1 MNDENDIFQDILT
14 ELRAMRGELN
24 ARRSATPAPAAS
36 RTLTGKTGEDIP
48 QPSYAIDNPEL
59 VTVHF
64 GKNAGVEI
72 GKLTE
77 KSLGWYCLEPEPRIG
92 NNGKPFPPREADV
105 NLRNAAR
112 LLWHS
117 RRGTLTMASAFESQ
131 PKPKAPSEAQL
142 DAEFTDS
149 VPF

>member
-1 MNDENDIFQDILT
+1 MNITDEQYQTLLT
-14 ELRAMRGELN
+14 ELKAIREALT
-24 ARRSATPAPAAS
+24 ATRSATPAPAAS

-48 QPSYAIDNPEL
+48 QPTFAVDQPEL

-117 RRGTLTMASAFESQ
+117 RRGTLKTEPQ
-131 PKPKAPSEAQL
+131 NKPTAPTEAQL
-142 DAEFTDS
+142 DAEFNES

>member
-1 MNDENDIFQDILT
+1 MNDNNDIFKDILT
-14 ELRAMRGELN
+14 ELRAMRAELI
-24 ARRSATPAPAAS
+24 AKREAPIPTAS

-48 QPSYAIDNPEL
+48 QPSFAIDNPEL

-72 GKLTE
+72 GKLAE

-117 RRGTLTMASAFESQ
+117 RRGTLKTEPMD
-131 PKPKAPSEAQL
+131 KPVAPVA
-142 DAEFTDS
+142 DFDS

>member
-1 MNDENDIFQDILT
+1 MNITDEQYQTLLT
-14 ELRAMRGELN
+14 ELKAIRETLTAT
-24 ARRSATPAPAAS
+24 RSATPAPSAS

-48 QPSYAIDNPEL
+48 QPTFAIDNPEL

-92 NNGKPFPPREADV
+92 NNGKPFPPREVDV

-117 RRGTLTMASAFESQ
+117 RRGTLKTEPMD
-131 PKPKAPSEAQL
+131 KPVAPVA
-142 DAEFTDS
+142 DFDS

>member
-1 MNDENDIFQDILT
+1 MTDEQYQTLLNELKLIREALT
-14 ELRAMRGELN
+14 AT
-24 ARRSATPAPAAS
+24 RSATPAPTAS

-48 QPSYAIDNPEL
+48 QPSFAIDNPEL

-72 GKLTE
+72 GKLSE

-117 RRGTLTMASAFESQ
+117 RRGTLKTEPQ
-131 PKPKAPSEAQL
+131 NKPTTPTEAQL
-142 DAEFTDS
+142 DAEFNES

>member
-1 MNDENDIFQDILT
+1 MNITDAQYQTLLT
-14 ELRAMRGELN
+14 ELKAIREALT
-24 ARRSATPAPAAS
+24 ATRSATPAPAVS
-36 RTLTGKTGEDIP
+36 RTLSGKTNEDIP
-48 QPSYAIDNPEL
+48 QPTFAIDQPEL

-117 RRGTLTMASAFESQ
+117 RRGTLKTE
-131 PKPKAPSEAQL
+131 PVYKPTAPTEAQL

>member
-1 MNDENDIFQDILT
+1 MNITDEQYQTLLNELKLIREALT
-14 ELRAMRGELN
+14 AT
-24 ARRSATPAPAAS
+24 RSTTPAPAAS

-48 QPSYAIDNPEL
+48 QPTFAIDQPEL

-112 LLWHS
+112 LLWHE
-117 RRGTLTMASAFESQ
+117 RRGTLKANLFEAQ
-131 PKPKAPSEAQL
+131 PKPTAPTEAQL
-142 DAEFTDS
+142 DAEFNES

>member
-1 MNDENDIFQDILT
+1 MNSDNDIFKDILT
-14 ELRAMRGELN
+14 ELRAMRAELI
-24 ARRSATPAPAAS
+24 AKREAPIPATS

-48 QPSYAIDNPEL
+48 QPSFAIEQPEL

-72 GKLTE
+72 GKLSE

-117 RRGTLTMASAFESQ
+117 RRGTLKTEPQ
-131 PKPKAPSEAQL
+131 NKPTAPTEAQL
-142 DAEFTDS
+142 DAEFNES

>member
-1 MNDENDIFQDILT
+1 MTDEQYQMLLR
-14 ELRAMRGELN
+14 ELVAIREAIT
-24 ARRSATPAPAAS
+24 ASRSATPAPAAS
-36 RTLTGKTGEDIP
+36 RTLTGKTGDDIP
-48 QPSYAIDNPEL
+48 QPTFAIDNPEL

-117 RRGTLTMASAFESQ
+117 RRGTLKTEPQ
-131 PKPKAPSEAQL
+131 DKPTAPTEAQV

>member
-1 MNDENDIFQDILT
+1 MNITDEQYQTLLT
-14 ELRAMRGELN
+14 ELKQIREALT
-24 ARRSATPAPAAS
+24 ASRSATPAPAAS

-48 QPSYAIDNPEL
+48 QPTFAIDNPEL

-72 GKLTE
+72 GKLAE

-117 RRGTLTMASAFESQ
+117 RRGTLTMASLFVSQ
-131 PKPKAPSEAQL
+131 PKPTAPTEAQV

>member
-1 MNDENDIFQDILT
+1 MTNTDQLFKDILT
-14 ELRAMRGELN
+14 ELRAMRGEIN

-36 RTLTGKTGEDIP
+36 PTLVGKTGEDIP
-48 QPSYAIDNPEL
+48 QPSFAVEQPEL

-77 KSLGWYCLEPEPRIG
+77 KSLGWYCLEPEARIG

-112 LLWHS
+112 LLWHE
-117 RRGTLTMASAFESQ
+117 RRGTLKANLFEAQ
-131 PKPKAPSEAQL
+131 PKPTAPTEAQL
-142 DAEFTDS
+142 DAEFNES

>member
-1 MNDENDIFQDILT
+1 MTEIDQMFKSILI
-14 ELRAMRGELN
+14 ELKAIRGELT
-24 ARRSATPAPAAS
+24 ASRSVTPSPT
-36 RTLTGKTGEDIP
+36 RTLTGKSGEDIP
-48 QPSYAIDNPEL
+48 QPTFAVDQPEL

-72 GKLTE
+72 GKLSE

-112 LLWHS
+112 LLWHE
-117 RRGTLTMASAFESQ
+117 RRGTLKANLFEARA
-131 PKPKAPSEAQL
+131 KPTSPTEAQL
-142 DAEFTDS
+142 DAEFTES

>member
-1 MNDENDIFQDILT
+1 MNITDEQYHTLLSELIQIREALT
-14 ELRAMRGELN
+14 AS
-24 ARRSATPAPAAS
+24 RSATPAPAAS
-36 RTLTGKTGEDIP
+36 RTLTGKSGEDIP
-48 QPSYAIDNPEL
+48 QPSFAIDNPEL

-72 GKLTE
+72 GKLAE

-92 NNGKPFPPREADV
+92 NNGKAFPPREADV

>member
-1 MNDENDIFQDILT
+1 MTDEQYHTLLSELIKIREMLT
-14 ELRAMRGELN
+14 ATRLT
-24 ARRSATPAPAAS
+24 TPAPVAS

-48 QPSYAIDNPEL
+48 QPSFAIDNPEL

-117 RRGTLTMASAFESQ
+117 RRGTLKTEPQ
-131 PKPKAPSEAQL
+131 NKPTAPTEAQI

>member
-1 MNDENDIFQDILT
+1 MNSDNDIFKDILT
-14 ELRAMRGELN
+14 ELRAMRAELI
-24 ARRSATPAPAAS
+24 AKREAPIPATS

-48 QPSYAIDNPEL
+48 QPSFAIEQPEL

-72 GKLTE
+72 GKLSE

-112 LLWHS
+112 LLWPS
-117 RRGTLTMASAFESQ
+117 RSGTLKTEPQ
-131 PKPKAPSEAQL
+131 NKPTAPTEAQL
-142 DAEFTDS
+142 DAEFNES